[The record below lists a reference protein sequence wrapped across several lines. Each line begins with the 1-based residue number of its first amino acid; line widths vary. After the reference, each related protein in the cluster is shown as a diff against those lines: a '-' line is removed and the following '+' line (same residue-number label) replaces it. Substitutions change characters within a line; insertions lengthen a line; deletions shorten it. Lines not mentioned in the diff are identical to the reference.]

1 MAERCERLLEF
12 PDDYRGASV
21 GKLFSNCPS
30 ETLRVRNSGNKGDL
44 QNTNRSNLL
53 TVIRVRIP
61 TENCLVSPLWS
72 KKVL

>member
-1 MAERCERLLEF
+1 
-12 PDDYRGASV
+12 
-21 GKLFSNCPS
+21 LFSNCPS
-30 ETLRVRNSGNKGDL
+30 EILRVRNSGNKGDL

-61 TENCLVSPLWS
+61 TENCVVSPLWS